1 MSLNN
6 EDDFVLYNVAEIV
19 VSYCFHFT
27 CLSCFHSIWDVIA
40 MPRTLFFV
48 IIIIIIIFFFFVLA
62 LCQLCLIPLH

>member
-1 MSLNN
+1 
-6 EDDFVLYNVAEIV
+6 
-19 VSYCFHFT
+19 
-27 CLSCFHSIWDVIA
+27 